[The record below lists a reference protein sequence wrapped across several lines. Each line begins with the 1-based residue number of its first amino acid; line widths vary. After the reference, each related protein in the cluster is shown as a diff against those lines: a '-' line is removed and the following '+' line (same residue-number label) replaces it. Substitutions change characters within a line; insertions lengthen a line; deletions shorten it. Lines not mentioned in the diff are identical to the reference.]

1 MTNGTHVVVVL
12 DQRGQWADVLGPFL
26 TRTDA
31 VTFRR
36 RLVRQTQTRRRYFG
50 LDPAAVVVSPLL
62 SATAYEQARADI
74 AATASDQTPTAGA
87 GADNRS
93 AA

>member
-1 MTNGTHVVVVL
+1 MTTGTHVVVVL
-12 DQRGQWADVLGPFL
+12 DQRGHWADVLGPFP

-31 VTFRR
+31 ATFRR
-36 RLVRQTQTRRRYFG
+36 RLVRQTQTRRGYFG

-74 AATASDQTPTAGA
+74 AATASDHARTAGA
-87 GADNRS
+87 PARKRC